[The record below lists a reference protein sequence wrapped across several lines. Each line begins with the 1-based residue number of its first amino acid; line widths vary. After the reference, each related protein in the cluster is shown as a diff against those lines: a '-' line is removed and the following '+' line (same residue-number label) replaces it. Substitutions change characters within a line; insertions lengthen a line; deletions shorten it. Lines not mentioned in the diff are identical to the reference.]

1 MNTYDITIQAT
12 VTKTITVTSE
22 SMDSAE
28 EAANELF
35 DVRYDAYSVHGRER
49 YTQDIIRAELA
60 NKGD

>member
-12 VTKTITVTSE
+12 VTKTITVISE

-35 DVRYDAYSVHGRER
+35 DVRYDAHSIQGREK
-49 YTQDIIRAELA
+49 YTQDIIRAELT

>member
-22 SMDSAE
+22 NMDSAE

-35 DVRYDAYSVHGRER
+35 DVGYDAHSIQNRER
-49 YTQDIIRAELA
+49 YTQDIIRAELTE
-60 NKGD
+60 KED